1 MFELLVAGAVAV
13 AGLAVLGLV
22 WAVVALVCWLFV
34 LPFKILGLAFR
45 GVAFL
50 LALPFLLI
58 VGVLA
63 AAVFG
68 VGAIVFALPA
78 LPIVA
83 LAAFVWWLA
92 TRHRTARP
100 A

>member
-13 AGLAVLGLV
+13 AGVAVLGLL
-22 WAVVALVCWLFV
+22 WAVVGLLCWVVV
-34 LPFKILGLAFR
+34 LPFKLLGLAFR

-58 VGVLA
+58 A
-63 AAVFG
+63 AIAGALLFGLGALVFM
-68 VGAIVFALPA
+68 IPA

-83 LAAFVWWLA
+83 LAGLVWWLA
-92 TRHRTARP
+92 TRHRPAR